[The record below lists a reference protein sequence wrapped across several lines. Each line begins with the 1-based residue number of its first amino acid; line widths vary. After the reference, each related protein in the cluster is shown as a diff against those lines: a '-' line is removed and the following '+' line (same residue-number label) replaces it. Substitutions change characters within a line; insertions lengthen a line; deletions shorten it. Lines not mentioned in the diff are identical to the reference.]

1 MVIKLSEKLNLD
13 ELLTFDLLESYF
25 LTNDSTRKMLVYMI
39 TIDMNINSAESQI
52 PMHQN
57 AMQNLQLLERGLK
70 NIDTWKAELQNVVTQ
85 VINEAQIV
93 YMQER
98 TAMLQ
103 CILAILSNPGT
114 KDRQA
119 SPLIKDLLQGSLL
132 ETNLLASL
140 TRNQQ
145 NLEVFA

>member
-1 MVIKLSEKLNLD
+1 VIKLSERLNLD

-119 SPLIKDLLQGSLL
+119 SPLIKDLL
-132 ETNLLASL
+132 
-140 TRNQQ
+140 
-145 NLEVFA
+145 

>member
-1 MVIKLSEKLNLD
+1 VIKLSEKLNLD